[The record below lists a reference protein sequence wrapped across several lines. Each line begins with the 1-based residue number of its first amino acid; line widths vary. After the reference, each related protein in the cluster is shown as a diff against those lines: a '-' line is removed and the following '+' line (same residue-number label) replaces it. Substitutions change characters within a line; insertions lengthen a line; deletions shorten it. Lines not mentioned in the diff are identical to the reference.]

1 MAALT
6 MSFDQNACRYAAAVQ
21 TNGHRVEMI
30 TPANIRSMMLPLFE
44 QWITKVGGGRGP
56 SHIYYFRDGV
66 SEGQYA
72 HVLNNE
78 LADMKEALVEK
89 YGAQVAGGV
98 STKPSGNSNFADSK
112 TDQVDRDC
120 LHQASS
126 HPFLPQGR

>member
-30 TPANIRSMMLPLFE
+30 TPNNIRGMMLPLFE
-44 QWITKVGGGRGP
+44 QWVQKVGGGRGP

-66 SEGQYA
+66 SEGQYS

-78 LADMKEALVEK
+78 LSDMKGALVEK
-89 YGAQVAGGV
+89 YGATIAGSV
-98 STKPSGNSNFADSK
+98 STNLLRISALLTSI
-112 TDQVDRDC
+112 
-120 LHQASS
+120 
-126 HPFLPQGR
+126 

>member
-56 SHIYYFRDGV
+56 GHIYYFRDGV

-78 LADMKEALVEK
+78 LADMKEALAEK

-98 STKPSGNSNFADSK
+98 SPVFGEIAGGGLGGADWERVFGS
-112 TDQVDRDC
+112 V
-120 LHQASS
+120 
-126 HPFLPQGR
+126 GVG